1 MLHTERAR
9 QGSILRA
16 SLFVAHGMISTHFAW
31 KPVMPDLQER
41 FTVLV
46 MDRRGRG
53 GAAP

>member
-1 MLHTERAR
+1 M
-9 QGSILRA
+9 
-16 SLFVAHGMISTHFAW
+16 AHGMISTHFAW

-53 GAAP
+53 GGGYGAAPTEYS